1 MKKILTI
8 ICVLIIVMI
17 ISAVGLI
24 IWMYREEQ
32 ENKRI
37 DAEAVTLKE
46 NLTIEFGKKA
56 KVSDFIEN
64 LNGTLL
70 DDYEIDTEKLGN
82 IPVSFEFINI
92 KNKKRT
98 ATFDINTIDVTAPQ
112 IFSGSS
118 YTVQKGYSKN
128 LTDVLLSGDDIDD
141 NPIRKIVG
149 EYDFNTSGSYNLTYI
164 VTDSSGNETKRDFTL
179 NVIEPQQSPTAT
191 IPKEPVYLDD
201 VLSNYKTEKTKIGID
216 VSKWQGEIDWQKV
229 KNAGIEFAIIRMGYQ
244 TDYDGEYV
252 IDPYFIANIE
262 GAKAENLPVGIYF
275 YSYAKNI
282 QQAKEQA
289 EWVKENLKNYEIDL
303 PIAFDWESWN
313 SFNTA
318 GMSFYTINKSANIFL
333 DTLTNSGYKGMLY
346 GSKSYLEKIWYPTHH
361 DTWLAHYTSQTN
373 YQGEYILWQM
383 CDTGRIDGINGNVD
397 IDIMYIDK

>member
-141 NPIRKIVG
+141 NPIRKIVV
-149 EYDFNTSGSYNLTYI
+149 NGSFT
-164 VTDSSGNETKRDFTL
+164 RD
-179 NVIEPQQSPTAT
+179 
-191 IPKEPVYLDD
+191 
-201 VLSNYKTEKTKIGID
+201 
-216 VSKWQGEIDWQKV
+216 
-229 KNAGIEFAIIRMGYQ
+229 
-244 TDYDGEYV
+244 
-252 IDPYFIANIE
+252 
-262 GAKAENLPVGIYF
+262 
-275 YSYAKNI
+275 
-282 QQAKEQA
+282 
-289 EWVKENLKNYEIDL
+289 
-303 PIAFDWESWN
+303 
-313 SFNTA
+313 
-318 GMSFYTINKSANIFL
+318 
-333 DTLTNSGYKGMLY
+333 
-346 GSKSYLEKIWYPTHH
+346 
-361 DTWLAHYTSQTN
+361 
-373 YQGEYILWQM
+373 
-383 CDTGRIDGINGNVD
+383 
-397 IDIMYIDK
+397 